1 MLHGFIKMQKP
12 WFIIKVLENTH
23 TKKTRLMIEAVTKM
37 TGFFTIGLYKTE
49 EFKEIEISDLTF
61 LEV

>member
-1 MLHGFIKMQKP
+1 MQKP
-12 WFIIKVLENTH
+12 LFLIKVLENTH

-37 TGFFTIGLYKTE
+37 AGFFTIGLYKTE
-49 EFKEIEISDLTF
+49 EFKEIEISNLTF

>member
-1 MLHGFIKMQKP
+1 
-12 WFIIKVLENTH
+12 
-23 TKKTRLMIEAVTKM
+23 MIEAVTKM
-37 TGFFTIGLYKTE
+37 TGFFTIDLYKTE

>member
-12 WFIIKVLENTH
+12 WFIIENTH